1 MVEPYNRSNRLAMQ
15 FDKKETILKVSQN
28 LFSRFGLIKTTVDEI
43 ARLARIGKGT
53 VYHYFRSKEAIFAE
67 IVEKESRI
75 LKEKILSAVITQNT
89 PQEKLATFVK
99 TRFRY
104 LKEYVN
110 YYSALT
116 DDYLEHYAFIEEAR
130 RKHIEDEVRSVTK
143 ILDEG
148 VSLGQFNIKDS
159 GIAAQAIVFA
169 MKGLE
174 YPWTMEQDILDIDRS
189 IDQLLNMLFKG
200 IENR

>member
-1 MVEPYNRSNRLAMQ
+1 MQ

-43 ARLARIGKGT
+43 AKLARIGKGT
-53 VYHYFRSKEAIFAE
+53 VYHYFKSKEAIFAE
-67 IVEKESRI
+67 IVERESRI
-75 LKEKILSAVITQNT
+75 LKEKILSAVTAQNT
-89 PQEKLATFVK
+89 PQAKLATFVK
-99 TRFRY
+99 TRFRH
-104 LKEYVN
+104 LKEFVN

-130 RKHIEDEVRSVTK
+130 RKHIEDEICSVAK

-148 VSLGQFNIKDS
+148 IEKGHFDIKNS
-159 GIAAQAIVFA
+159 ELAAQAIVFA

-174 YPWTMEQDILDIDRS
+174 YPWAIEHDIMDIERS

>member
-1 MVEPYNRSNRLAMQ
+1 MQ
-15 FDKKETILKVSQN
+15 FDKREAILKVSQN

-43 ARLARIGKGT
+43 AKLARIGKGT
-53 VYHYFRSKEAIFAE
+53 IYHYFRSKEAIFAE
-67 IVEKESRI
+67 IVERESQL
-75 LKEKILSAVITQNT
+75 LKEKIMSAVMAQNT
-89 PQEKLATFVK
+89 PQEKLAIFVK
-99 TRFRY
+99 TRFLY
-104 LKEYVN
+104 LKKFIN

-130 RKHIEDEVRSVTK
+130 RQHIEDEVRSVSE

-148 VSLGQFNIKDS
+148 VSLGQFDIKDS
-159 GIAAQAIVFA
+159 GLAAQAIVFA

-174 YPWTMEQDILDIDRS
+174 YPWTMEQDIVDINQS

-200 IENR
+200 IEKR